1 MVRLLPT
8 MYANPLATS
17 LRMLALGT
25 ALLTIVALMTGG
37 CAHVSKT
44 TIFDDGK
51 LKVQLRS
58 RGRQS
63 DDLEHP
69 LIISAA
75 RLSHILARVDIRT
88 TVGDGQRRVP
98 AIPLSNLDAIA
109 AGLSKGL
116 GEAKPN
122 QEVVVRSVRVD
133 KRFGVFNH
141 NKLTSFIAYQREGIL
156 FIHLSRSDWEVPP
169 RREDRLPEP
178 EIGEFP
184 TKFRILAGN
193 SMEMVDQQSL
203 AIDWKASLFDR
214 PTRTRM
220 TPDGKTVRREILME
234 SDEPESEQP
243 SESLR
248 PDVLPIPAGVSPDVL
263 RALADLEERRRDGS
277 ITEAGYARERLEILE
292 EEASR

>member
-1 MVRLLPT
+1 

-17 LRMLALGT
+17 LRTLALGT
-25 ALLTIVALMTGG
+25 ALLTIVALITSG

-88 TVGDGQRRVP
+88 TVDDGQRRVP

-122 QEVVVRSVRVD
+122 QEVVVSSVRVD

-156 FIHLSRSDWEVPP
+156 FIHLSRSNWEVPP

-184 TKFRILAGN
+184 MKFRILAGK

-203 AIDWKASLFDR
+203 AIDWKASVFDR

-234 SDEPESEQP
+234 SDEPEGEQP
-243 SESLR
+243 TESLR